1 MDVFVV
7 GATGELGRPAVR
19 EMVTAGHHVRGVART
34 PAKAAL
40 LEDLGAEPVTVD
52 VFDRD
57 ALAKE
62 VDGAD
67 ALLHLATR
75 IPPVKEMRKVEAW
88 TENNRLRSELTPVLV
103 EVALERGIGTFVAES
118 ITFTYPDRG
127 AEWIDET
134 IPIPPNPALGSVLD
148 LEREVD
154 RFHAAGGRGVT
165 LRFSS
170 FYGPT
175 AESLGASL
183 RYARWH
189 VAMVSGSADGYQ
201 SSIHTDDA
209 GAAVAAALT
218 APAGVYNVSDDEPLT
233 RRENVDA
240 FADAFGL
247 GRLRIVPTWMQRIGA
262 GKTAAATARSQRIRN
277 DRFKAATGW
286 APRYPSAREGWAATA
301 AAWKREH
308 SHA

>member
-7 GATGELGRPAVR
+7 GATGELGRPAVH
-19 EMVTAGHHVRGVART
+19 EMVAAGHRVRGVART
-34 PAKAAL
+34 AEKAAV
-40 LEDLGAEPVTVD
+40 LERLGAEPVEVD

-57 ALAKE
+57 AIAKE

-75 IPPVKEMRKVEAW
+75 IPPVKEMRKPAAW
-88 TENNRLRSELTPVLV
+88 TENNRLRSELTPTLV
-103 EVALERGIGTFVAES
+103 DVALERGIGTFVAES

-127 AEWIDET
+127 DQWIDET
-134 IPIPPNPALGSVLD
+134 IPIPENTALASVLD
-148 LEREVD
+148 LEREVN

-175 AESLGASL
+175 TESLDASL
-183 RYARWH
+183 RYARLR

-209 GAAVAAALT
+209 GAAAAAALT

-233 RRENVDA
+233 RREYVDA
-240 FADAFGL
+240 FATAFGFH
-247 GRLRIVPTWMQRIGA
+247 RLRIVPTWLQRMSA
-262 GKTAAATARSQRIRN
+262 GKTGAAVSRSQRVRN
-277 DRFKAATGW
+277 DRFKHATGW
-286 APRYPSAREGWAATA
+286 TPHYPSAREGWIATA
-301 AAWKREH
+301 TAWKEH